1 MINTCF
7 ICGLFYTS
15 GMQNNISELKNLWQK
30 ALTKIDE
37 RLDDRNIFDSFFSD
51 TYIYEIRNDTIVIVV
66 NSAVAVALF
75 NNKYIDLISDV
86 VNDITESNYKLEFI
100 QQSDVAAKADSQV
113 SVNKPTYFKDSILNP
128 NLTFDSF
135 VVGGF
140 NREASQASLVIAS
153 NPGQMFNP
161 LFIYSS
167 SGLGKTH
174 LLHAIGNYISKISRP
189 GSKVLYISANDF
201 VEEYVKFAKGEKE
214 SESIK
219 DYVCSFDVL
228 LLDDIQFMADKVK
241 TQEVFFTIFNKMH
254 DAGKHIVI
262 TSDRQPNELKGIE
275 DRLVTRFSQGLSVQI
290 REPDQ
295 STCVEILKKKI
306 DSNGLDLSIF
316 DENVLYFFA
325 EKFSS
330 NVRELEG
337 AFNRLIF
344 YSIQMQ
350 SSSKITMDV
359 AVEAVSNLI
368 GAKGVVTQLNEQK
381 VINVVA
387 DFYNLS
393 PSQITGKIRTGQIAL
408 ARHVAMYLIRLNLD
422 VPLKRI
428 GDMFGG
434 KDHTTV
440 MNAIQKVEKGLKTD
454 EGLKVAIDEL
464 TKRIKP

>member
-1 MINTCF
+1 MLT
-7 ICGLFYTS
+7 
-15 GMQNNISELKNLWQK
+15 NISEITTLWQK
-30 ALTKIDE
+30 ALAKIDE
-37 RLDDRNIFDSFFSD
+37 RLDDRNIYDSFFAD

-66 NSAVAVALF
+66 NSAVAIALF
-75 NNKYIDLISDV
+75 NNKYIDLITDV
-86 VNDITESNYKLEFI
+86 ISDITESNFKLEFVQASEI
-100 QQSDVAAKADSQV
+100 AKKIESQV
-113 SVNKPTYFKDSILNP
+113 STTNKQPVYFKDSILNP

-174 LLHAIGNYISKISRP
+174 LLHAIGNYISKVSRP

-241 TQEVFFTIFNKMH
+241 TQEVFFTIFNKMY

-275 DRLVTRFSQGLSVQI
+275 ERLVTRFSQGLSVQI
-290 REPDQ
+290 KEPDQ
-295 STCVEILKKKI
+295 GTCVEILRKKI
-306 DSNGLDLSIF
+306 DSNGLEVEKF

-350 SSSKITMDV
+350 SSSKNH
-359 AVEAVSNLI
+359 S
-368 GAKGVVTQLNEQK
+368 
-381 VINVVA
+381 
-387 DFYNLS
+387 
-393 PSQITGKIRTGQIAL
+393 
-408 ARHVAMYLIRLNLD
+408 RLQY
-422 VPLKRI
+422 
-428 GDMFGG
+428 
-434 KDHTTV
+434 T
-440 MNAIQKVEKGLKTD
+440 
-454 EGLKVAIDEL
+454 
-464 TKRIKP
+464 

>member
-1 MINTCF
+1 M
-7 ICGLFYTS
+7 L
-15 GMQNNISELKNLWQK
+15 NNISEITALWQK
-30 ALTKIDE
+30 TLLKIEE
-37 RLDDRNIFDSFFSD
+37 RLDDRNIYDSFFSD

-66 NSAVAVALF
+66 NSAVAIALF
-75 NNKYIDLISDV
+75 NNKYKDLISDV
-86 VNDITESNYKLEFI
+86 ISDITESNFKLEFV
-100 QQSDVAAKADSQV
+100 QQSDIAAKKEKDNSTPKQ
-113 SVNKPTYFKDSILNP
+113 PTYFKDSFLNP
-128 NLTFDSF
+128 NFTFDSF
-135 VVGGF
+135 VVGDF
-140 NREASQASLVIAS
+140 NREACQASLVIAS

-174 LLHAIGNYISKISRP
+174 LLHAIGNYVSKVSRP
-189 GSKVLYISANDF
+189 GSKILYISANDF

-219 DYVCSFDVL
+219 DFICTYDVL

-275 DRLVTRFSQGLSVQI
+275 ERLVTRFSQGLSVQI

-295 STCVEILKKKI
+295 NTCVEILKRKI
-306 DSNGLDLSIF
+306 ESNGLDINIF

-350 SSSKITMDV
+350 KSSKITMEV

-368 GAKGVVTQLNEQK
+368 GAKGAITQLNESK
-381 VINVVA
+381 IINIVA

-393 PSQITGKIRTGQIAL
+393 PSQITGRIRTGQIAL
-408 ARHVAMYLIRLNLD
+408 ARHVAMYLIRINLD

-440 MNAIQKVEKGLKTD
+440 MNAIQKVEKGLTAD
-454 EGLKVAIDEL
+454 EGLKAAIEEL
-464 TKRIKP
+464 TKRIKPQ

>member
-1 MINTCF
+1 M
-7 ICGLFYTS
+7 L
-15 GMQNNISELKNLWQK
+15 NNISEISALWQK
-30 ALTKIDE
+30 ALLKIEE
-37 RLDDRNIFDSFFSD
+37 RLDDRNIYDSFFSD

-75 NNKYIDLISDV
+75 NNKYIDLISDIIS
-86 VNDITESNYKLEFI
+86 DITESNFKLEFV
-100 QQSDVAAKADSQV
+100 QQSDIT
-113 SVNKPTYFKDSILNP
+113 NKKEKEATAPKQPAYFKDSILNP

-135 VVGGF
+135 VVGDF

-189 GSKVLYISANDF
+189 GSKILYISANDF

-219 DYVCSFDVL
+219 DFVCTFDVL

-241 TQEVFFTIFNKMH
+241 TQEVFFTIFNKMR
-254 DAGKHIVI
+254 DAGKHVVI

-275 DRLVTRFSQGLSVQI
+275 ERLVTRFSQGLSVQI

-295 STCVEILKKKI
+295 NTCVEILKRKI
-306 DSNGLDLSIF
+306 ESNGLSLDIF

-350 SSSKITMDV
+350 
-359 AVEAVSNLI
+359 
-368 GAKGVVTQLNEQK
+368 
-381 VINVVA
+381 IN
-387 DFYNLS
+387 
-393 PSQITGKIRTGQIAL
+393 R
-408 ARHVAMYLIRLNLD
+408 
-422 VPLKRI
+422 RI
-428 GDMFGG
+428 
-434 KDHTTV
+434 
-440 MNAIQKVEKGLKTD
+440 
-454 EGLKVAIDEL
+454 
-464 TKRIKP
+464 

>member
-1 MINTCF
+1 M
-7 ICGLFYTS
+7 L
-15 GMQNNISELKNLWQK
+15 NNISEITALWQK
-30 ALTKIDE
+30 ALLKIDE
-37 RLDDRNIFDSFFSD
+37 RLDDRNIYDSFFSD

-86 VNDITESNYKLEFI
+86 ISDITESNFKLEFV
-100 QQSDVAAKADSQV
+100 QQSDIAAKKEKDSSAPKQ
-113 SVNKPTYFKDSILNP
+113 PAYFKDSFLNP
-128 NLTFDSF
+128 NFTFDSF
-135 VVGGF
+135 VVGDF

-174 LLHAIGNYISKISRP
+174 LLHAIGNYVSKVSRP
-189 GSKVLYISANDF
+189 GSKILYISANDF

-219 DYVCSFDVL
+219 DFICTYDVL

-241 TQEVFFTIFNKMH
+241 TQEVFFTIFNKMR

-275 DRLVTRFSQGLSVQI
+275 ERLVTRFSQGLSVQI

-295 STCVEILKKKI
+295 NTCVEILKRKI
-306 DSNGLDLSIF
+306 ESNGLSLDIF

-350 SSSKITMDV
+350 KSSKITMDT

-368 GAKGVVTQLNEQK
+368 GAKGAITQLNESK
-381 VINVVA
+381 IINIVA

-408 ARHVAMYLIRLNLD
+408 ARHVAMYLIRINLD

-440 MNAIQKVEKGLKTD
+440 MNAIQKVEKGLTTD
-454 EGLKVAIDEL
+454 EGLKAAIEEL
-464 TKRIKP
+464 TKRIKPQ

>member
-1 MINTCF
+1 MVT
-7 ICGLFYTS
+7 
-15 GMQNNISELKNLWQK
+15 NISEITSLWQK
-30 ALTKIDE
+30 ALVKINE
-37 RLDDRNIFDSFFSD
+37 RLDDRNIFDTFFAD
-51 TYIYEIRNDTIVIVV
+51 TYIYEIRNDTIVVVV

-75 NNKYIDLISDV
+75 NNKYIDLITDV
-86 VNDITESNYKLEFI
+86 ITDITESNFKLEFI
-100 QQSDVAAKADSQV
+100 QANDVAKKLESQ
-113 SVNKPTYFKDSILNP
+113 STSTNKQPVYFKDSILNP

-135 VVGGF
+135 VVGNF

-153 NPGQMFNP
+153 NPGQMFDP
-161 LFIYSS
+161 LFIYSG

-174 LLHAIGNYISKISRP
+174 LLHAIGNYISKVSRP

-275 DRLVTRFSQGLSVQI
+275 DRLVTRFSQGLSVEI
-290 REPDQ
+290 KAPDQ
-295 STCVEILKKKI
+295 DTCVEILRKKI
-306 DSNGLDLSIF
+306 DSNGMNLSIF

-368 GAKGVVTQLNEQK
+368 GAKGAITQLNESK
-381 VINVVA
+381 IINVVA

-408 ARHVAMYLIRLNLD
+408 ARHVAMYLIRINLD

-440 MNAIQKVEKGLKTD
+440 MNAIQKVEKGLKND
-454 EGLKVAIDEL
+454 EGLKAAVEEL
-464 TKRIKP
+464 TKRIKPQ

>member
-1 MINTCF
+1 MLT
-7 ICGLFYTS
+7 
-15 GMQNNISELKNLWQK
+15 NISEITTLWQK
-30 ALTKIDE
+30 ALAKIDE
-37 RLDDRNIFDSFFSD
+37 RLDDRNIYDSFFAD
-51 TYIYEIRNDTIVIVV
+51 TYIYEIRNNTIVIVV
-66 NSAVAVALF
+66 NSAVAIALF
-75 NNKYIDLISDV
+75 NNKYIDLITDV
-86 VNDITESNYKLEFI
+86 ISDITESNFKLEFVQASEI
-100 QQSDVAAKADSQV
+100 AKKIESQV
-113 SVNKPTYFKDSILNP
+113 STTNKQPIYFKDSILNP

-174 LLHAIGNYISKISRP
+174 LLHAIGNYISKVSRP
-189 GSKVLYISANDF
+189 GSKILYISANDF

-295 STCVEILKKKI
+295 GTCVEILRKKI
-306 DSNGLDLSIF
+306 DSNGLEVDKF

-344 YSIQMQ
+344 YSIQVQ

-368 GAKGVVTQLNEQK
+368 GAKGAITQINESK
-381 VINVVA
+381 VINIVA
-387 DFYNLS
+387 DYYNLS

-408 ARHVAMYLIRLNLD
+408 ARHVAMYLIRINLD

-454 EGLKVAIDEL
+454 EGLKAAIEDL
-464 TKRIKP
+464 TKRIKPQ

>member
-1 MINTCF
+1 MLT
-7 ICGLFYTS
+7 
-15 GMQNNISELKNLWQK
+15 NISEITTLWQK
-30 ALTKIDE
+30 ALAKIDE
-37 RLDDRNIFDSFFSD
+37 RLDDRNIYDSFFAD
-51 TYIYEIRNDTIVIVV
+51 TYIYEIRNNTIVIVV
-66 NSAVAVALF
+66 NSAVAIALF
-75 NNKYIDLISDV
+75 NNKYIDLITDV
-86 VNDITESNYKLEFI
+86 ISDITESNFKLEFVQASEI
-100 QQSDVAAKADSQV
+100 AKKIESQV
-113 SVNKPTYFKDSILNP
+113 STTNKQPIYFKDSILNP

-174 LLHAIGNYISKISRP
+174 LLHAIGNYISKVSRP
-189 GSKVLYISANDF
+189 GSKILYISANDF

-290 REPDQ
+290 KEPDQ
-295 STCVEILKKKI
+295 GTCVEILRKKI
-306 DSNGLDLSIF
+306 DSNGLEVDKF

-344 YSIQMQ
+344 YSIQVQ

-368 GAKGVVTQLNEQK
+368 GAKGAITQINESK
-381 VINVVA
+381 VINIVA
-387 DFYNLS
+387 DYYNLS

-408 ARHVAMYLIRLNLD
+408 ARHVAMYLIRINLD

-454 EGLKVAIDEL
+454 EGLKAAIEDL
-464 TKRIKP
+464 TKRIKPQ